1 MSDIVDFIMDF
12 ECGEMTHDK
21 MIAGFQK
28 MLESGVLFKMQ
39 GFYSRRGKELLD
51 AGLITIPEGME
62 VYDYYGN
69 RVYPDKTMSS
79 EF

>member
-12 ECGEMTHDK
+12 ECGEMTQDR

-39 GFYSRRGKELLD
+39 GFYSRRGKALLD
-51 AGLITIPEGME
+51 AGLITIPEGKE

-69 RVYPDKTMSS
+69 RVYPDKTMAS